1 MANNEL
7 DRLRALA
14 NFAEQICS
22 RADDGDEARR
32 CINQLIS
39 RAEDDIKTKSLEI
52 QMQQSHI
59 EIQMQQSHIALLK
72 QLDGF
77 MTQPTEAPA
86 ASRIRLNEI
95 GNAGPRAIAGDAS

>member
-14 NFAEQICS
+14 NFAEQVCS

-39 RAEDDIKTKSLEI
+39 RAEDDIRTKSLEI

-59 EIQMQQSHIALLK
+59 ALLK
-72 QLDGF
+72 ELDGF
-77 MTQPTEAPA
+77 MTRPTEAPTA
-86 ASRIRLNEI
+86 GRIRLNEI
-95 GNAGPRAIAGDAS
+95 GNAGPRAIAGDAN

>member
-14 NFAEQICS
+14 NFAEQVCS
-22 RADDGDEARR
+22 LADDGDEARR
-32 CINQLIS
+32 RINQLIS
-39 RAEDDIKTKSLEI
+39 RAEDDIRTKSL
-52 QMQQSHI
+52 

-77 MTQPTEAPA
+77 MVRPTESPA
-86 ASRIRLNEI
+86 ASRIRLNET